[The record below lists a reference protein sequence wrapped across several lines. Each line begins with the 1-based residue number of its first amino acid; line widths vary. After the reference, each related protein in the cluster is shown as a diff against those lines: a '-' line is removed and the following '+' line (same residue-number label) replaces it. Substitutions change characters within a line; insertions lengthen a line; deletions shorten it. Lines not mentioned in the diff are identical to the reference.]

1 MPASRSRPPA
11 QRSTFGAYA
20 ALLREEPK
28 IRAYVLATLADALG
42 IAASI
47 WAAQLVMARVFVDQ
61 GTRASL
67 VIPTLVSSLAGTLL
81 AGPLADWHAS
91 RGDMRAL
98 ARWRWRI
105 VITARIV
112 ETLALLTLLP
122 ALATG
127 TPTVQGLLPYFVVS
141 SFLKMLLGSTRV
153 ALEVDLLQVE
163 EEQVDAAGRP
173 IADERG
179 LPLTYKPHLL
189 TLSSMLS
196 GVSGLAAL
204 GGLVLGNRILGLAGG
219 RYWPLFAFDIFTN
232 VIFITVLYFACHPD
246 DRRGHVRDLI
256 VNSIAPVAQRRWSTK
271 LVDSFVEVFR
281 FLRDDKQRVLLWV
294 MTAAWLIELFG
305 EFYDDKMIVKQ
316 LLGGTDEELWRSEV
330 VWSASGLL
338 PALVLPALSRRV
350 AKLGKLLV
358 VTLIIDGVI
367 IAIAGQFATAAV
379 MLIPFT
385 VALALDRGLTVS
397 SKTLIALIQNSASSA
412 AMRGRLAATFGI
424 VVLLSNILVQSVATV
439 IAKRVGI
446 PTMMTLVGIAMVLF
460 VASVAFFGGP
470 RLWRFGLRSHGASDG
485 DANANE
491 QRGEGDQKPEEK
503 RAEDG
508 GEA

>member
-1 MPASRSRPPA
+1 MSAPAMSALGKSA
-11 QRSTFGAYA
+11 STFGAYA

-47 WAAQLVMARVFVDQ
+47 WAAQLLMARVFVDQ

-112 ETLALLTLLP
+112 ETIALLTLLP
-122 ALATG
+122 ALASG
-127 TPTVQGLLPYFVVS
+127 TPTVRGLLPYFVVS
-141 SFLKMLLGSTRV
+141 SFLKMALGSTRV

-163 EEQVDAAGRP
+163 ETQVDAAGRT

-179 LPLTYKPHLL
+179 LPLTYKTHLL
-189 TLSSMLS
+189 TLTSLLG
-196 GVSGLAAL
+196 GVTGLAAL

-219 RYWPLFAFDIFTN
+219 RYWPLFAFDIVTN
-232 VIFITVLYFACHPD
+232 VVFITILYFACHPD

-256 VNSIAPVAQRRWSTK
+256 VNSIAPVAQKTWQTK

-281 FLRDDKQRVLLWV
+281 FLREDKQRVLLWV

-316 LLGGTDEELWRSEV
+316 LLGATDDELWRCEI
-330 VWSASGLL
+330 VWSATGLL

-358 VTLIIDGVI
+358 VTLIVDGVI
-367 IAIAGQFATAAV
+367 IAVAGRFSAAAA

-385 VALALDRGLTVS
+385 VALAFDRGLTVS

-424 VVLLSNILVQSVATV
+424 VVLLSNIFVQSVATV
-439 IAKRVGI
+439 IAKRLGI

-460 VASVAFFGGP
+460 VASVGLFGGP
-470 RLWRFGLRSHGASDG
+470 RLWRFGLRSAHENASEKPAPAARNEHDDDAGGA
-485 DANANE
+485 
-491 QRGEGDQKPEEK
+491 
-503 RAEDG
+503 
-508 GEA
+508 